1 MDEIKFEAF
10 IEVSNGKRYC
20 ILNQKK
26 IGNYHFASALTV
38 PEKVE
43 ELKNVEFKILQSII
57 RSNGNIGTREYPKTE
72 NDYYKI
78 KNILIDLK

>member
-1 MDEIKFEAF
+1 MNEIKFKKF
-10 IEVSNGKRYC
+10 IELANGKRYC

-26 IGNYHFASALTV
+26 IGNYHFASAFTV
-38 PEKVE
+38 PKEVE
-43 ELKNVEFKILQSII
+43 EIKNAEFKILQSII

-78 KNILIDLK
+78 MSILIDLK